1 MIDVKLFDF
10 YDSFKVVINGHAG
23 FAPKGQDIVCA
34 GVSALSDALVRTIEF
49 YRSDLEEINLII
61 ENGLLY
67 LYIGKLKG
75 DMLKKAE
82 ACLQMFYLGIFGIAE
97 EYPKHVKVAYYDCSD
112 EGILNND
119 TSEQTMKNE

>member
-10 YDSFKVVINGHAG
+10 YDSFKVVIEGHAG

-34 GVSALSDALVRTIEF
+34 GVSALSDALVRMVEF

-75 DMLKKAE
+75 DILKKAE

-97 EYPKHVKVAYYDCSD
+97 EYPKHVKVAYYGGSN
-112 EGILNND
+112 EGSLNND